1 MDNASKALIMAG
13 SILISV
19 ALVGIGVYLY
29 STTSNQI
36 DSTSRELSATQIQLQ
51 NSEFEL
57 YEGNN
62 KDANAVKNLIRKV
75 AQFNLQKIFPNDIE
89 ISGDVITV
97 SDVVDTEKYDIKMI
111 YDDANKG
118 YLRYI
123 KILR

>member
-13 SILISV
+13 ALLISI
-19 ALVGIGVYLY
+19 ALIGVGVYLY
-29 STTSNQI
+29 VTLNDPIDQTSKQL
-36 DSTSRELSATQIQLQ
+36 TSTQIQLQ

-89 ISGDVITV
+89 ITGDVKTV

-123 KILR
+123 EILR